1 MEFSGRDYNHLSV
14 CLPTDNLLFQLC
26 IELKYTAMPNL
37 YHPDQIIR
45 PEILALSAY
54 HVPLATGMIKLDAME
69 NPHRLPPW
77 LREEIAGVIQGAEI
91 NRYPDPDA
99 PQLKKSL
106 REIMKVPDCCDL
118 ILGNGS
124 DEIIAM
130 LINSVSGPDTVI
142 MAIAPTFVMFKVSA
156 VIARTKYVGVSV
168 EKDFS
173 LGADR
178 VIAAMQAHRPA
189 ILFIAYPNNPTGN
202 LFDEK
207 VIQRIIE
214 HAPGLV
220 VIDEAYHVFAGR
232 SFMPRLPEFPN
243 LVVMRTLSK
252 LGLAGL
258 RLGYAA
264 ARPEWIREI
273 DKVRGPYNVGVL
285 TQRVTEKILAHHQVL
300 EEQAREIVAE
310 RGRLEN
316 ALHAMQGI
324 EAFPSSANF
333 ILLRVP
339 DADKVH
345 MGLKDRGVLVRS
357 LHGAHPLLD
366 HCVRFTVGTRE
377 ENDLLLKA
385 FRETLATLG

>member
-1 MEFSGRDYNHLSV
+1 MSADPAQVIRAD
-14 CLPTDNLLFQLC
+14 
-26 IELKYTAMPNL
+26 IRAMV
-37 YHPDQIIR
+37 
-45 PEILALSAY
+45 AY
-54 HVPLATGMIKLDAME
+54 PVQHATGMIKLDAME
-69 NPHRLPPW
+69 NPYRLPQW
-77 LREEIAGVIQGAEI
+77 LREEIASVIQCAEI

-99 PQLKKSL
+99 PQLKNSL
-106 REIMKVPDCCDL
+106 REIMKVPDCCEL

-130 LINSVSGPDTVI
+130 LINAVAGPDTVI

-156 VIARTKYVGVSV
+156 VIARAKYVGVSV
-168 EKDFS
+168 EEDFS
-173 LGADR
+173 LSADK
-178 VIAAMQAHRPA
+178 VIAAMREHRPA

-202 LFDEK
+202 LFDEQ
-207 VIQRIIE
+207 VIRRIIE

-220 VIDEAYHVFAGR
+220 VIDEAYHVFAKR
-232 SFMPRLPEFPN
+232 SFMARLPEFPN
-243 LVVMRTLSK
+243 MVVMRTLSK

-285 TQRVTEKILAHHQVL
+285 TQRVTERILAHHQVL
-300 EEQAREIVAE
+300 EDQAREIVVE
-310 RGRLEN
+310 RDRLEN
-316 ALHAMQGI
+316 ALHSMRGI
-324 EAFPSSANF
+324 TAFPSSANF

-339 DADKVH
+339 DAYKVH

-357 LHGAHPLLD
+357 LHGAHPLLE

-377 ENDLLLKA
+377 ENDLLLNA
-385 FRETLATLG
+385 FGEILATLG